1 LSRILVLSSTPS
13 PFLED
18 HGGKQ
23 RLVRL
28 LKSLSK
34 RHSVTLL
41 SLSWEG
47 KDSSVLISDSLMH
60 ISIPVEPE
68 VVRASRGRTTL
79 RKPNNDT
86 RIAYFKR
93 YFKTYRAKITELAKV
108 HDIIVV
114 DHYATAPLINGLK
127 NIDIPVFYSSQNCE
141 TDLAKQMF
149 PKNSD
154 DIKLINET
162 EKTIIDNASAISY
175 CSKDDFAIMKSYFI
189 IDKPTYYIPNGN
201 DLVVGRKAGAGA
213 SSKNIVFIGS
223 GHPPNTIAAQ
233 RVLDLAWLVPEYT
246 FVIAGSCVGG
256 IDHIPVPKNV
266 VKINSISNDEVE
278 KMFSDAFAFI
288 NPMKTGSGTHL
299 KMMKALSY
307 GLPIISSTVGAR
319 GFSNSEKDSCMIIAE
334 ELSDMADAVKSLT
347 DAKTYKGMSTNSLEL
362 SKEYDWKKIGDL
374 FTKAIEDTIAKKKV
388 EQPVIDTKPVNNSL
402 KKDRVLV
409 YSIIRNENKYMNSYH
424 NKLIQMVDSF
434 PQYEFYLSIY
444 ENDSTDGTKQKIM
457 AKDWSMFAGV
467 SIISEDIATQDYGS
481 VKDETRVKNLSIARN
496 KAIEAG
502 GFLSFVD
509 YVMMIESDMEF
520 DMKTVDKILNFKNVV
535 PDFDIVSGITIR
547 NKRLYDQWATRHKPE
562 YDEGIYPIADD
573 YKIKSYDKY
582 YSTSNGICLYR
593 AEPFREGVRYGY
605 VNTVTGEFD
614 CDTVV
619 VCQNFHELGYHNV
632 YIIHDAEIY
641 HEHR

>member
-1 LSRILVLSSTPS
+1 MSRILVLSSTPA

-23 RLVRL
+23 RLVKL

-34 RHSVTLL
+34 RHLVTLL

-47 KDSSVLISDSLMH
+47 KDSSVVISDSLLH
-60 ISIPVEPE
+60 ISVPVELE
-68 VVRASRGRTTL
+68 VVRASRGRTAL
-79 RKPNNDT
+79 KKPNNDT
-86 RIAYFKR
+86 RIGYFKK
-93 YFKTYRAKITELAKV
+93 YFKSYRAKINELAKV
-108 HDIIVV
+108 NDIIVV
-114 DHYATAPLINGLK
+114 DHYATAPLLNGLK
-127 NIDIPVFYSSQNCE
+127 NISIPVFYSSQNCE
-141 TDLAKQMF
+141 TNLAQQMF
-149 PKNSD
+149 PRNSE
-154 DIKLINET
+154 DIKLINEI
-162 EKTIIDNASAISY
+162 EKNIISDASAISY
-175 CSKDDFAIMKSYFI
+175 CSKEDFELMKSYFI
-189 IDKPTYYIPNGN
+189 IDKPAYYIPNGN
-201 DLVVGRKAGAGA
+201 DRIVDRSANEGA
-213 SSKNIVFIGS
+213 SSKNLVFIGS
-223 GHPPNTIAAQ
+223 GHPPNAIAAEQ
-233 RVLDLAWLVPEYT
+233 IIELARLVPEYSFT
-246 FVIAGSCVGG
+246 IAGSCVGAV
-256 IDHIPVPKNV
+256 DHLPVSENV
-266 VKINSISNDEVE
+266 IKIKSITNEEVE
-278 KMFSDAFAFI
+278 QMFSSAFAFI

-299 KMMKALSY
+299 KIMKALSY
-307 GLPIISSTVGAR
+307 GLPIIASSVGAR
-319 GFSNSEKDSCMIIAE
+319 GFSDQEKNNCMIIAE
-334 ELSDMADAVKSLT
+334 DLSEMAEGIRSLKNS
-347 DAKTYKGMSTNSLEL
+347 KTYSSMSKNSLEL
-362 SKEYDWKKIGDL
+362 SEQYDWEKIGES
-374 FTKAIEDTIAKKKV
+374 FVSAIENTILNKKV
-388 EQPVIDTKPVNNSL
+388 ELPVMENKTVSNSTK
-402 KKDRVLV
+402 KERVLV

-424 NKLIQMVDSF
+424 SKLIEMVASF
-434 PQYEFYLSIY
+434 PEYEFYLSIY

-520 DMKTVDKILNFKNVV
+520 DMETVDKILNFKNVV

-562 YDEGIYPIADD
+562 YDESVYPIADD

>member
-1 LSRILVLSSTPS
+1 VLSSTPS
-13 PFLED
+13 PFSED

-23 RLVRL
+23 RLVKL
-28 LKSLSK
+28 LTSLSK
-34 RHSVTLL
+34 RHTVTLL

-47 KDSSVLISDSLMH
+47 KDFSVSISDSLEH
-60 ISIPVEPE
+60 VSVAVEHQ

-79 RKPNNDT
+79 KKPNNDT

-93 YFKTYRAKITELAKV
+93 YFKTYRARISELAKT

-114 DHYATAPLINGLK
+114 DHYATAPLISGLK
-127 NIDIPVFYSSQNCE
+127 GIDIPVFYSSQNCE
-141 TDLAKQMF
+141 TNLAKQMF

-154 DIKLINET
+154 DIRLINET
-162 EKTIIDNASAISY
+162 EKTIIDESSAIAY
-175 CSKDDFAIMKSYFI
+175 CSMDDFEAMKSYFI

-201 DLVVGRKAGAGA
+201 DLVLGRVAGTGL

-223 GHPPNTIAAQ
+223 GHPPNTIAAE
-233 RVLDLAWLVPEYT
+233 RVLELARLVPEYN

-256 IDHIPVPKNV
+256 IDHLPASKNV
-266 VKINSISNDEVE
+266 TKIISISNDEVE
-278 KMFSDAFAFI
+278 EMFSDAFAFI

-307 GLPIISSTVGAR
+307 GLPIIASNVGAR
-319 GFSNSEKDSCMIIAE
+319 GFSDPERNGCMIIAE
-334 ELSDMADAVKSLT
+334 DISEMAEAIRSLSN
-347 DAKTYKGMSTNSLEL
+347 AKTYGAMSANSLDL
-362 SKEYDWKKIGDL
+362 SKQYDWQKIGES
-374 FTKAIEDTIAKKKV
+374 FIAAIEETIANKKV
-388 EQPVIDTKPVNNSL
+388 EQPAMENKIASNNS
-402 KKDRVLV
+402 KKDKVLV
-409 YSIIRNENKYMNSYH
+409 YSIIRNESKYMNSYH

-434 PQYEFYLSIY
+434 PQYEFYLSLY

-467 SIISEDIATQDYGS
+467 SIISENIATQDYGS
-481 VKDETRVKNLSIARN
+481 IKDETRVKNLSIARN
-496 KAIEAG
+496 KAIEAA
-502 GFLSFVD
+502 GFLDFVD

-520 DMKTVDKILNFKNVV
+520 DMNAVDKILNFKNVV

-547 NKRLYDQWATRHKPE
+547 NKRLYDQWATRKKPE

-573 YKIKSYDKY
+573 YKMKSYDKY

-605 VNTVTGEFD
+605 INTVTGEFD

-619 VCQNFHELGYHNV
+619 VCQNFQDRGYDGV

-641 HEHR
+641 HEHK